1 MEVIRRTPFYYWIL
15 HMVIV
20 SLFTGYSL
28 EQSEAL
34 VSLMS
39 ESLHMSLKPVWAS
52 IITKTDAVCYS

>member
-1 MEVIRRTPFYYWIL
+1 
-15 HMVIV
+15 MVIV